1 MSKFRLFLLNI
12 IYPKWLFHYIVC
24 SKAKSHGKVKIRR
37 YSTVNRGTVL
47 GDQISIG
54 GIHIVDKGNCYIGNY
69 VHIGTD
75 CQILTDY
82 HNYDGGSKIPYDETW
97 VVEDVTVG
105 DFVWLGN
112 NVIILAGVTIGEGS
126 IIQAGSVV
134 VNDIPPMAIAGGH
147 PAKVFKYRDVDHFQK
162 LKREGKFLMLD

>member
-1 MSKFRLFLLNI
+1 MSKIRLFLLNI

-24 SKAKSHGKVKIRR
+24 SKAKSHGKVLIRR
-37 YSTVNRGTVL
+37 YSTVNKGTII
-47 GDQISIG
+47 GDQVAIG
-54 GIHIVDKGNCYIGNY
+54 GIHIVGKGNCHIGNY
-69 VHIGTD
+69 VHTGTD

-82 HNYDGGSKIPYDETW
+82 HNYDGGELIPYDHSW
-97 VVEDVTVG
+97 VVEDVSIG

-112 NVIILAGVTIGEGS
+112 NVIILAGVTIGEGA

-147 PAKVFKYRDVDHFQK
+147 PAKVFKYRDVEHFQK
-162 LKREGKFLMLD
+162 LKSEGKFLMLD

>member
-54 GIHIVDKGNCYIGNY
+54 GIHIVGKGNCYIGNY

-134 VNDIPPMAIAGGH
+134 VNDIPPLAIAGGH
-147 PAKVFKYRDVDHFQK
+147 PAKVFKFRDIDHFQK

>member
-12 IYPKWLFHYIVC
+12 LYPKWLFHYIVC
-24 SKAKSHGKVKIRR
+24 SKAKSHGKVKVRR

-47 GDQISIG
+47 GDQVSLG
-54 GIHIVDKGNCYIGNY
+54 GIHIVGKGNCYVGNY
-69 VHIGTD
+69 VHTGTD

-82 HNYDGGSKIPYDETW
+82 HNYDGGELIPYDHSW
-97 VVEDVTVG
+97 
-105 DFVWLGN
+105 
-112 NVIILAGVTIGEGS
+112 
-126 IIQAGSVV
+126 V

-147 PAKVFKYRDVDHFQK
+147 PAKVFKYRNVEHFQK

>member
-12 IYPKWLFHYIVC
+12 IYPKWLFHHIVC

-54 GIHIVDKGNCYIGNY
+54 GIHIVGKGNCYIGNY

-147 PAKVFKYRDVDHFQK
+147 PAKVFKFRDIDHFQK

>member
-37 YSTVNRGTVL
+37 YSTVNSGTVL

-54 GIHIVDKGNCYIGNY
+54 GIHIVGKGNCYIGNY

-112 NVIILAGVTIGEGS
+112 NVIILAGVTICEGT

-147 PAKVFKYRDVDHFQK
+147 PAKVFKFRDIDHFQK

>member
-54 GIHIVDKGNCYIGNY
+54 GIHIVGKGNCYIGNY
-69 VHIGTD
+69 ASDKKPRYCGGCEERQDGKRLRETNLNRIICKSQCV
-75 CQILTDY
+75 CNVRE
-82 HNYDGGSKIPYDETW
+82 HNVKSCDNCSVSDKQC
-97 VVEDVTVG
+97 
-105 DFVWLGN
+105 LL
-112 NVIILAGVTIGEGS
+112 IIHFDSPLVLFI
-126 IIQAGSVV
+126 VR
-134 VNDIPPMAIAGGH
+134 
-147 PAKVFKYRDVDHFQK
+147 KVSN
-162 LKREGKFLMLD
+162 

>member
-24 SKAKSHGKVKIRR
+24 SKAKGHGKVKIRR

-54 GIHIVDKGNCYIGNY
+54 GIHIVGKGNCYIGNY

-97 VVEDVTVG
+97 VVEDVIVG

-112 NVIILAGVTIGEGS
+112 NVIILAGVTIGEGA

-134 VNDIPPMAIAGGH
+134 VNDIPPLAIAGGH
-147 PAKVFKYRDVDHFQK
+147 PAKVFKFRDIDHFQK